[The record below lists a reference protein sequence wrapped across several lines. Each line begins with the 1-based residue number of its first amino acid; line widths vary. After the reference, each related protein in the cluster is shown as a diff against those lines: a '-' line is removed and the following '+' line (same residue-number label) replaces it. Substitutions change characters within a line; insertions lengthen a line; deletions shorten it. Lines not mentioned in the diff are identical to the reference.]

1 MGVSAAITSLALAV
15 CGFVKGRFTGV
26 PKLKGALQR
35 ALVGSLAAGVAYVI
49 AKFIA

>member
-1 MGVSAAITSLALAV
+1 MNSANHINLEGELIE
-15 CGFVKGRFTGV
+15 
-26 PKLKGALQR
+26 LGALQT